1 MANRRFIC
9 WTDSFDYFE
18 NCVFREEDKA
28 VFLNEIKKASDSGV
42 EKLQKLL
49 DALEQHKNQ
58 TLSSVLTRLVKL
70 NLIVIEKK

>member
-1 MANRRFIC
+1 M
-9 WTDSFDYFE
+9 
-18 NCVFREEDKA
+18 
-28 VFLNEIKKASDSGV
+28 FLNEIKKASDSGV